1 MRPDQQVALAAS
13 VKRLAEDLQRAIAS
27 AASKPYQAHFKT
39 LKMACSPLGLDP
51 LSLTEQDLGYV
62 SLFFVLSRSVNSLD
76 GFWSAIKSVY
86 TLHGRQFPA
95 GPSFKPFRK
104 LLRKVFQAA
113 DTVSRAWALP
123 PEVFKA
129 LISSLD
135 MSRREHV
142 VLGIWFFSLYI
153 FVLRPED
160 IHHGHL
166 RHRDVK
172 LLADGGVDFSV
183 YPGKGAEH
191 HGIATFSAAP
201 HPAPHL
207 CLSRWFAAL
216 RSLTP
221 SDLVAPDLPVLVHS
235 AGQYRGQPISTRWFV
250 KRLRSLYFSVYKSE
264 IPEAFSAYS
273 LRRGGATAY
282 YDAGLKEIHLQHTLR
297 HKSLESTQVY
307 INSSDNQAARRAIT
321 SHLLTDAK

>member
-1 MRPDQQVALAAS
+1 MRSDQQIALAAS
-13 VKRLAEDLQRAIAS
+13 VKRLAEFLQQAIAS

-39 LKMACSPLGLDP
+39 LKMACAPLGLDP
-51 LSLTEQDLGYV
+51 LSLTEHDLGYV

-76 GFWSAIKSVY
+76 GFWSAIKSMY
-86 TLHGRQFPA
+86 KLHGRQFPD
-95 GPSFKPFRK
+95 GPSFKSFKK
-104 LLRKVFQAA
+104 LLRKLFQAA

-123 PEVFKA
+123 PEVFKV

-142 VLGIWFFSLYI
+142 ILGIWLFCLFI
-153 FVLRPED
+153 FILRPED
-160 IHHGHL
+160 VHHGYM

-172 LLADGGVDFSV
+172 LLMDGGVDLRV

-201 HPAPHL
+201 HSSPHL
-207 CLSRWFAAL
+207 CLSKWFAAL
-216 RSLTP
+216 RRLTP
-221 SDLVAPDLPVLVHS
+221 PDLIAPDLPVLVH
-235 AGQYRGQPISTRWFV
+235 ATGQYRGQPISTRWFV
-250 KRLRSLYFSVYKSE
+250 KKVRSLYLSIYKSD
-264 IPEAFSAYS
+264 IPESFSAYS

-297 HKSLESTQVY
+297 HKSLETTQVY
-307 INSSDNQAARRAIT
+307 INSSDQQSVRRSIT
-321 SHLLTDAK
+321 SHLLD